1 MSAALRLALLLILAG
16 CIYLFLAQPYWF
28 PVGAS
33 LQAAAID
40 HQFKIA
46 FWVLGGMFVAGHL
59 VLVFVLAKK
68 THAGGKPLRGG
79 WKLEVTWTVAITAIF
94 FWLHVSGNHLSLHAK
109 TVMRVGSLQE
119 IEVTGAQFEWYFRY
133 PGADGTFGRT
143 SAQKFARPDEG
154 NPLGIDPADPA
165 GRDDIV
171 SSSLVVPIGQPVVLR
186 LKAQDVIH
194 SLFIPA
200 MRFKQDAVPGMD
212 IRTSFTPDKMGTYE
226 IVCSQ
231 LCGIGHYRMR
241 AAMRVVTE
249 EEFEVWLGNQQK
261 AVAQGEQ

>member
-1 MSAALRLALLLILAG
+1 MATALRLALLFILIG
-16 CIYLFLAQPYWF
+16 CLYLFLAQPYWF
-28 PVGAS
+28 PAGAS
-33 LQAAAID
+33 LQSVPID
-40 HQFKIA
+40 HQIRIA
-46 FWVLGGMFVAGHL
+46 FSVLGGMFIVGHL
-59 VLVFVLAKK
+59 VLAFVLARRPQADAKL
-68 THAGGKPLRGG
+68 LRGG
-79 WKLEVTWTVAITAIF
+79 WKLEVAWTVVITAIF
-94 FWLHVSGNHLSLHAK
+94 FWLHISGNHPSMHAK
-109 TVMRVGSLQE
+109 TVMRLMSLQE

-133 PGADGTFGRT
+133 PGADGVFGRT
-143 SAQKFARPDEG
+143 NAQKFARPDEG

-171 SSSLVVPIGQPVVLR
+171 SSSLVVPVGQPVVMR

-212 IRTSFTPDKMGTYE
+212 IRTSFTPAQIGVYE

-241 AAMRVVTE
+241 ATLRVVSE
-249 EEFEVWLGNQQK
+249 EEFERWLK
-261 AVAQGEQ
+261 AQEKSSRE

>member
-1 MSAALRLALLLILAG
+1 MSTALRLALLSILIG
-16 CIYLFLAQPYWF
+16 CVSLFLARPYWF
-28 PVGAS
+28 PAGAS

-40 HQFKIA
+40 HQFRIA
-46 FWVLGGMFVAGHL
+46 FYVLGAMFVAGHL
-59 VLVFVLAKK
+59 VMAFVLTNK
-68 THAGGKPLRGG
+68 TKADGKVLRGG
-79 WKLEVTWTVAITAIF
+79 WKLEVAWTVAITAIF
-94 FWLHVSGNHLSLHAK
+94 FWLHISGNDLSMHAK
-109 TVMRVGSLQE
+109 TVVRVTTLQE
-119 IEVTGAQFEWYFRY
+119 IEVTGTQFEWYFRY
-133 PGADGTFGRT
+133 PGVDGVFGRIN
-143 SAQKFARPDEG
+143 AQKFARPDEG

-171 SSSLVVPIGQPVVLR
+171 SSSLVVPVGQPVVMR

-212 IRTSFTPDKMGTYE
+212 IRTSFTPTQIGVYE

-241 AAMRVVTE
+241 ASVRVVSE
-249 EEFEVWLGNQQK
+249 EEFEKWLK
-261 AVAQGEQ
+261 AQAKSSRE

>member
-1 MSAALRLALLLILAG
+1 MSAALRLALLLVLIG
-16 CIYLFLAQPYWF
+16 CLYLFFAQPYWF
-28 PVGAS
+28 PAGAS

-40 HQFKIA
+40 HQFRIA

-59 VLVFVLAKK
+59 VLAFVLAKK
-68 THAGGKPLRGG
+68 PQANGKVLRGG
-79 WKLEVTWTVAITAIF
+79 WKLEVAWTVAITAIF
-94 FWLHVSGNHLSLHAK
+94 FWLHVSGNHLSAHVKAVL
-109 TVMRVGSLQE
+109 MNPPE

-133 PGADGTFGRT
+133 PGADGTLGRT
-143 SAQKFARPDEG
+143 NAQKFARPDEG

-171 SSSLVVPIGQPVVLR
+171 SSSLVVPVAQPVVLR

-200 MRFKQDAVPGMD
+200 MRIKQDAVPGMD
-212 IRTSFTPDKMGTYE
+212 IRTSFTPNQIGIYE

-241 AAMRVVTE
+241 ATLQVVSE
-249 EEFEVWLGNQQK
+249 EEFEKWLK
-261 AVAQGEQ
+261 AQESSRE